1 MRRPA
6 ANAQKWRLD
15 RLLQRKAQEGV
26 KIYVIIYQN
35 VGTTVPIDSTHSKY
49 SLLGLHPNVFVQRSP
64 RHVGGLG
71 QQNVFFWAHHEK
83 IISIDDTVGFV
94 GGLDLCF
101 GRWDTPEHVLVDD
114 KPSGIDEGLEGKTI
128 KDPQIWPGKDYSNP
142 RVRDFYE
149 LDEPYEDMYDR
160 KQVPRMPWHDVAMQF
175 TGQPA
180 RDIARHFV
188 QRWNYLLRTKPPS
201 KPCPILLPPP
211 DFKPCEL
218 EALNLTGTCE
228 VQILRSCGQWSMG
241 LQDKTEQSIQNA
253 YLKCIEQSE
262 HFVYIEN
269 QFFITSTVCD
279 GTKIENQI
287 GDAIVNRILR
297 AHKEGTEWRAVIII
311 PLMPG
316 FQNTIDS
323 PDGSSLR
330 LIMYAQYYSLC
341 RGETSIF
348 GRLRR
353 ANIEPEDYISVYALR
368 GWGKIGDQDQLVT
381 EQIYI
386 HAKIM
391 IVDDRVA
398 IIGSANINERSM
410 RGNRDSEVAAIV
422 RDTEQYEITMAGKPF
437 MVGKFAHTLRMR
449 LQLEHLGVNT
459 DDFEQRAWMMDG
471 LARQNTPKVKSWDT
485 EKERRPTIPVQPFSF
500 NHDEPWRKKYMTV
513 SRTSSDDEREIHGEN
528 EKHESWYRK
537 FGKADSRGQSLEKR
551 RAKTFPASR
560 EQSPDHSP
568 RNRPGTWSNDDDEI
582 NRHPTDLSANH
593 SDFQQTES
601 EIQANGH
608 RKEQPQSD
616 RHTPQQREPQA
627 NGSTTPSNDA
637 SEKPLDPHPHPSI
650 HKSVDRSQI
659 GRPKVTTSANP
670 LAGGIP
676 PNMSLNTTPLD
687 RAEELEQAKRDPDTK
702 RKSASGSSGETL
714 ADTRIVSPLLLSPLV
729 LGSPKPH
736 VHHGDGGSFVLKVP
750 KISQVTEKP
759 IPKVDPYNFIDPLDE
774 TFFFDQW
781 HAVAEHNTA
790 VYRRVFRPMPDN
802 DVKTWAEYKEFFA
815 FGERLAKA
823 QGGEKGKMRTQQE
836 QTGASGP
843 VGAPA
848 SGKLFVASKADHG
861 NRDDIK
867 EYAEGGE
874 DVAKDEKERIKEDL
888 KVTKGRLKHGE
899 EEFKD
904 EMKLIDHEM
913 KEDMSEVKSSME
925 RVPSEPGTP
934 LTPTSTRRRRA
945 KSNPYKGGLS
955 ILPRDTMEELL
966 GEVQGHLV
974 IWPTDWLE
982 KEDANGNFLYNIDKY
997 AFAIWIVF

>member
-1 MRRPA
+1 LRRPA

-35 VGTTVPIDSTHSKY
+35 VGTTVPIDSTYTKY

-71 QQNVFFWAHHEK
+71 GQNVFFWAHHEK
-83 IISIDDTVGFV
+83 IISIDHTVGFV
-94 GGLDLCF
+94 GGLDLCL
-101 GRWDTPEHVLVDD
+101 GRWDTPEHILVDD
-114 KPSGIDEGLEGKTI
+114 KPSGFEDGLEGKLI
-128 KDPQIWPGKDYSNP
+128 KDPQVWPGKDYSNP
-142 RVRDFYE
+142 RIHDFYE
-149 LDEPYEDMYDR
+149 LDKPYEDMHDR
-160 KQVPRMPWHDVAMQF
+160 QQVPRMPWHDVSMQF

-211 DFKPCEL
+211 DFKPVEL
-218 EALNLTGTCE
+218 EGLNLTGTCE

-241 LQDKTEQSIQNA
+241 LQDKTEQSIQTA

-269 QFFITSTVCD
+269 QFFITSCNSD

-297 AHKEGTEWRAVIII
+297 AQKEGTEWRAIII
-311 PLMPG
+311 MPLMPG

-341 RGETSIF
+341 RGETSIY

-353 ANIEPEDYISVYALR
+353 ANIDPEDYISVYSLR
-368 GWGKIGDQDQLVT
+368 GWGKIGDQEQLVT

-410 RGNRDSEVAAIV
+410 RGNRDSEVAAII
-422 RDTEQYEITMAGKPF
+422 RDTEQYEITMAGQPF

-459 DDFEQRAWMMDG
+459 DDFEQRAHMMDG
-471 LARQNTPKVKSWDT
+471 LARQKPPNVKSSDL
-485 EKERRPTIPVQPFSF
+485 EKGRRPALPTQLFSF
-500 NHDEPWRKKYMTV
+500 NHDEPWRGKYASFT
-513 SRTSSDDEREIHGEN
+513 SETSSDEEGGIHDEN
-528 EKHESWYRK
+528 EKHKAWYQDK
-537 FGKADSRGQSLEKR
+537 FGKMDMDTPSKEKSLK
-551 RAKTFPASR
+551 KTFTASPEETTPSHSR
-560 EQSPDHSP
+560 SASPDRVKVRTNDNSINRRPPNLQANHRDFHDLQEEGNADERFSP
-568 RNRPGTWSNDDDEI
+568 DDAKSPSNDD
-582 NRHPTDLSANH
+582 
-593 SDFQQTES
+593 
-601 EIQANGH
+601 
-608 RKEQPQSD
+608 
-616 RHTPQQREPQA
+616 
-627 NGSTTPSNDA
+627 
-637 SEKPLDPHPHPSI
+637 SEKDHKRTHRPAI
-650 HKSVDRSQI
+650 HKSVDRATI
-659 GRPKVTTSANP
+659 GRPTVTTSANP
-670 LAGGIP
+670 LTGGIP
-676 PNMSLNTTPLD
+676 PNMMGKPTPLD
-687 RAEELEQAKRDPDTK
+687 RAEELEQAKRDPEIK
-702 RKSASGSSGETL
+702 RKSVGESSGETL
-714 ADTRIVSPLLLSPLV
+714 SEPNAVSPALLSPAV

-736 VHHGDGGSFVLKVP
+736 VHHGDGGSFNLEPPKV
-750 KISQVTEKP
+750 SQVTEKE
-759 IPKVDPYNFIDPLDE
+759 IPRVDPYNFIDPLAE

-815 FGERLAKA
+815 YGERVAKA
-823 QGGEKGKMRTQQE
+823 QGGEKGKMRTQAE
-836 QTGASGP
+836 QSGASGP
-843 VGAPA
+843 VGAPTG
-848 SGKLFVASKADHG
+848 GKLFSVSKADHG
-861 NRDDIK
+861 KRDGVK
-867 EYAEGGE
+867 EYAKGGE
-874 DVAKDEKERIKEDL
+874 DVAKEENERIKEDL
-888 KVTKGRLKHGE
+888 KQTKGRLKHDE
-899 EEFKD
+899 DEFKD
-904 EMKLIDHEM
+904 EMKHIDKEM
-913 KEDMSEVKSSME
+913 KEDLSEAKLSLE
-925 RVPSEPGTP
+925 HTASEPGSAP
-934 LTPTSTRRRRA
+934 LSPTSTRRRRA
-945 KSNPYKGGLS
+945 KSNAITGGMA

-997 AFAIWIVF
+997 VLCYMFLTSRVQPMEIYD